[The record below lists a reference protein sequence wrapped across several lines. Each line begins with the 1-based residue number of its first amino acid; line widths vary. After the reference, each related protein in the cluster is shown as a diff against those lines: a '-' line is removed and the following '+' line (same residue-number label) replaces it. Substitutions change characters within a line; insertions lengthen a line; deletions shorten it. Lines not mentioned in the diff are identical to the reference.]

1 MTSLG
6 MAHTRVTLNC
16 VLLACAHLRD
26 YDEAIGRF
34 ETRVNGG
41 GEVGVD
47 TYNALLRCAW
57 AAGVFSQ
64 NASSIAQAL
73 ENEGLKPNAHTE
85 LTLRRCG
92 GFGQGMGGD
101 RDASD
106 ALLRRFGF
114 AVEAPRAAAAGAD
127 ALGEGRRGRENAD
140 ELVGVQGPPPRK
152 PLVAEIGVDVEDDDD
167 VDKLAEGD
175 MEEPLVYS
183 RKDGK
188 LTRAGR
194 RWEKGRK

>member
-1 MTSLG
+1 
-6 MAHTRVTLNC
+6 
-16 VLLACAHLRD
+16 
-26 YDEAIGRF
+26 
-34 ETRVNGG
+34 
-41 GEVGVD
+41 
-47 TYNALLRCAW
+47 
-57 AAGVFSQ
+57 
-64 NASSIAQAL
+64 
-73 ENEGLKPNAHTE
+73 
-85 LTLRRCG
+85 
-92 GFGQGMGGD
+92 MGGD

-114 AVEAPRAAAAGAD
+114 AVEAPAPPPDDVSDEKTAGSSAYK
-127 ALGEGRRGRENAD
+127 
-140 ELVGVQGPPPRK
+140 GPPPRK

-167 VDKLAEGD
+167 VDELAEGD